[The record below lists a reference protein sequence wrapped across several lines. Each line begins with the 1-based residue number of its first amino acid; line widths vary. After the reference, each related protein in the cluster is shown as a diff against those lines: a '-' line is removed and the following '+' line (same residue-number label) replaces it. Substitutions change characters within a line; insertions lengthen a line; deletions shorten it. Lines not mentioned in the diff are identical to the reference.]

1 MNDQTYL
8 KKLKA
13 IEELKI
19 SLLKDI
25 QKHINDLE
33 ADEIL
38 GTIESAKYL
47 TQQILTKEP
56 KENENLIGYR

>member
-1 MNDQTYL
+1 MNDQAYL

-25 QKHINDLE
+25 KKHINDLE
-33 ADEIL
+33 VDEIL
-38 GTIESAKYL
+38 GTIESAKFL
-47 TQQILTKEP
+47 TQQIMSKEP
-56 KENENLIGYR
+56 KEHDTLVGYR